1 MVELQVTRGSNVTD
15 GVDYPVGD
23 VLQLTKAAPIV
34 VMIQWVAMESQSGT
48 HLHSLNA
55 GYYRCDDYEGL
66 MNTCSVLRR
75 QKVVVFHIISDG
87 RPTN

>member
-1 MVELQVTRGSNVTD
+1 MVELQVPGGLMSLMGWITL
-15 GVDYPVGD
+15 VGD